1 MMDQMNLHK
10 SMMDAIRGLQSED
23 AAARACRL
31 DLDDPRRTPAC
42 QAGLSKTAN
51 TLFNNAPT
59 QRKRFKTREE
69 FQTAALGSRGAPL
82 RALQVPRG
90 KHI

>member
-1 MMDQMNLHK
+1 
-10 SMMDAIRGLQSED
+10 MMDAIRGLQSED
-23 AAARACRL
+23 GAARARRL

-42 QAGLSKTAN
+42 QAGLSKTVN

-69 FQTAALGSRGAPL
+69 FQAAALTPEGNIYKRFL
-82 RALQVPRG
+82 
-90 KHI
+90 